1 MDKHLEGLTLV
12 EKRLVRNYAILVRAE
27 LYDINVDVPEKL
39 RPYVEIEMV
48 LQEMENQKGV

>member
-27 LYDINVDVPEKL
+27 LYDINIDVPEKL
-39 RPYVEIEMV
+39 RPYVEIEIV
-48 LQEMENQKGV
+48 LQEMETNKGV